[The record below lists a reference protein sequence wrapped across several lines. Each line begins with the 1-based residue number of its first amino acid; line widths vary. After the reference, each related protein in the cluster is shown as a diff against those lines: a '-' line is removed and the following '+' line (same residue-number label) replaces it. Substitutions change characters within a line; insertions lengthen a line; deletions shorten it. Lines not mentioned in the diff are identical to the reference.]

1 LFGGGNVVKKV
12 ILWKL
17 LIVIFVIHLPVR
29 IYAAVG
35 GISTVDSAGD
45 AGKYN
50 SLVLDS
56 SGNPHISY
64 HDESNSDLKYAHY
77 NGSSWE
83 IETVDRC

>member
-35 GISTVDSAGD
+35 GISTVDSA
-45 AGKYN
+45 
-50 SLVLDS
+50 
-56 SGNPHISY
+56 
-64 HDESNSDLKYAHY
+64 DLPPLFVPPLILRK
-77 NGSSWE
+77 W
-83 IETVDRC
+83 

>member
-1 LFGGGNVVKKV
+1 MKKV

-64 HDESNSDLKYAHY
+64 HAVGSGLRYTHY